1 MSSAD
6 MDNMNNGGATNTPP
20 NGTIADDFPPPQTEQ
35 EASPSEPVDDTRPV
49 VELFVKVP

>member
-35 EASPSEPVDDTRPV
+35 EPSPSEPVDDTRPV